1 MKKFTM
7 FLASV
12 ATALFGFT
20 TTASAQYET
29 EQQIPWVDHAS
40 TLDEALKAP
49 NGIYLCYMQTVNGN
63 TTYSF
68 VTAGGWFGTQ
78 AVTTNRGMTLRLTQS
93 GNQYRFRTT
102 MYNPN
107 TDRTENYLGCDD
119 NKSDNINA
127 YMDNSDN
134 RYSRWT
140 LSANDNVK
148 WFDIINTR
156 EEYMP
161 RPPFTHDV
169 DYYLQ
174 LNQNN
179 SLYVSE
185 SRPSNDGKWLL
196 IDRNEFKEVITRVT
210 GQTNIEV
217 SGLFNNTRFIRYMD
231 GEYSWTWYDIS
242 NNQQVKNEDEL
253 TKSGPNGLGIS
264 SLGAYRGMAP
274 NVEYAGGNGD
284 GYAES
289 YGSFSAGEMRDPVI
303 MRQQYTGLKEG
314 TYIVTAQAF
323 VSNDA
328 DVTAAA
334 NSAEAGAYLFAS
346 GSTGEQDGALI
357 QLLNEDEQNDF
368 TTKFYNAQKTYLGND
383 AYFRGN
389 VAAGEFLAT
398 NNSTISREDAMY
410 NPDMRNHIITIAVRV
425 NEGGRLAIGVAKTG
439 GAGRAYFDNIRV
451 WYTGNNEFGIDA
463 YSTNST
469 TISANNLYGIDNLQ
483 YGYPRVFNL
492 SRDFGITEENAATY
506 EPKWE
511 ALVSPVNLT
520 CTQVWNTFGAGTQ
533 LSELVGLAED
543 GHEMR
548 FKTVDLSKADATA
561 IYAGKC
567 YVIKVPKV
575 PQIARFV
582 GSDPTVAVEGK
593 DKHEFSIFSTEP
605 FIQGDITYYGPVY
618 QFNGVTRTSTLEDLI
633 TVNNA
638 GTYENGTVTKIYHSP
653 DGSGDVK
660 FTGYFYKPTSVSNA
674 YVVSRGNMYFL
685 GNQSW
690 KSLTGTMWTL
700 EELNPENNNKLTFD
714 FGDGETTGIED
725 LSSVTDDA
733 SEKADGVFN
742 LNGQKVADGTST
754 EGLAKGIYV
763 VGGKKIV
770 VR

>member
-1 MKKFTM
+1 
-7 FLASV
+7 
-12 ATALFGFT
+12 
-20 TTASAQYET
+20 
-29 EQQIPWVDHAS
+29 
-40 TLDEALKAP
+40 
-49 NGIYLCYMQTVNGN
+49 
-63 TTYSF
+63 
-68 VTAGGWFGTQ
+68 
-78 AVTTNRGMTLRLTQS
+78 
-93 GNQYRFRTT
+93 
-102 MYNPN
+102 
-107 TDRTENYLGCDD
+107 
-119 NKSDNINA
+119 
-127 YMDNSDN
+127 
-134 RYSRWT
+134 
-140 LSANDNVK
+140 
-148 WFDIINTR
+148 
-156 EEYMP
+156 
-161 RPPFTHDV
+161 
-169 DYYLQ
+169 
-174 LNQNN
+174 
-179 SLYVSE
+179 
-185 SRPSNDGKWLL
+185 
-196 IDRNEFKEVITRVT
+196 
-210 GQTNIEV
+210 
-217 SGLFNNTRFIRYMD
+217 
-231 GEYSWTWYDIS
+231 
-242 NNQQVKNEDEL
+242 
-253 TKSGPNGLGIS
+253 
-264 SLGAYRGMAP
+264 MAP

-284 GYAES
+284 AYAEN

-368 TTKFYNAQKTYLGND
+368 TTNFYNAQKTYLGND
-383 AYFRGN
+383 AYFRDN

-398 NNSTISREDAMY
+398 NNRTISRENAMY

-439 GAGRAYFDNIRV
+439 EAGRAYFDNIRV
-451 WYTGNNEFGIDA
+451 WYTGNNEFGLDA

-469 TISANNLYGIDNLQ
+469 AISPDNLYGIDNLQ

-492 SRDFGITEENAATY
+492 SRDFGITKDNAATY

-520 CTQVWNTFGAGTQ
+520 CTQVWNTFGEGTR

-548 FKTVDLSKADATA
+548 FKTVDLSRADATA

-567 YVIKVPKV
+567 YVIKVPEV
-575 PQIARFV
+575 PQIERFT
-582 GSDPTVAVEGK
+582 GSDPTQAVEGV
-593 DKHEFSIFSTEP
+593 DKHEFSIFSTDP
-605 FIQGDITYYGPVY
+605 FIQRDITYYGPVY

-633 TVNNA
+633 NANDA

-660 FTGYFYKPTSVSNA
+660 FTGYFYKPASVSNA

-690 KSLTGTMWTL
+690 KNLTGTMWTL
-700 EELNPENNNKLTFD
+700 EELNQENNNKLTFD

>member
-12 ATALFGFT
+12 VTALFGFA

-29 EQQIPWVDHAS
+29 EQQIPWVNHAS

-68 VTAGGWFGTQ
+68 VTAGGRFGTQ

-102 MYNPN
+102 IYNPN

-119 NKSDNINA
+119 SKSYNINA

-134 RYSRWT
+134 QYSRWT
-140 LSANDNVK
+140 LSQNGDGFN
-148 WFDIINTR
+148 IINIR
-156 EEYMP
+156 EGLIFD
-161 RPPFTHDV
+161 RN
-169 DYYLQ
+169 YYLQ

-185 SRPSNDGKWLL
+185 SLPSNNGKWLL
-196 IDRNEFKEVITRVT
+196 IDRNEFREVITGVT

-231 GEYSWTWYDIS
+231 GAYSWTWYDIS
-242 NNQQVKNEDEL
+242 NNQQEKREDEL

-274 NVEYAGGNGD
+274 NVEYTGGNGD

-289 YGSFSAGEMRDPVI
+289 YGSFSAGEMHDPVI

-328 DVTAAA
+328 DVTPAA

-368 TTKFYNAQKTYLGND
+368 TTNFYNAQKTYLGND
-383 AYFRGN
+383 TYFRGN

-398 NNSTISREDAMY
+398 NNGTISREDAMY

-425 NEGGRLAIGVAKTG
+425 DEGGRLAIGVAKTEN
-439 GAGRAYFDNIRV
+439 AGRAYFDNIRV
-451 WYTGNNEFGIDA
+451 WYTGNNEFGLDA

-469 TISANNLYGIDNLQ
+469 TISADNLYGIDNLQ

-492 SRDFGITEENAATY
+492 SRDFGITKENAATY

-520 CTQVWNTFGAGTQ
+520 CTQVWNTFGEDTR

-548 FKTVDLSKADATA
+548 FKTVDLSRADATA

-582 GSDPTVAVEGK
+582 GSDPSKAKEGE

-633 TVNNA
+633 IVNGA

-690 KSLTGTMWTL
+690 NSLTGTMWTL

>member
-12 ATALFGFT
+12 ATALCGFA

-29 EQQIPWVDHAS
+29 EQQIPWVNHAS
-40 TLDEALKAP
+40 TLDEALEAP
-49 NGIYLCYMQTVNGN
+49 NGIYLCYMQTVNDN

-68 VTAGGWFGTQ
+68 VTAGGRFGTQ

-140 LSANDNVK
+140 LSKNGDGFN
-148 WFDIINTR
+148 IINIR
-156 EEYMP
+156 EGFVFD
-161 RPPFTHDV
+161 RN
-169 DYYLQ
+169 YYLQ

-196 IDRNEFKEVITRVT
+196 IDRDEFKEVITRVT

-231 GEYSWTWYDIS
+231 GAYSWTWYDIN
-242 NNQQVKNEDEL
+242 NNQQVKYEDKL

-289 YGSFSAGEMRDPVI
+289 YGSFSAGEMHDPVI

-368 TTKFYNAQKTYLGND
+368 TTHFYNAQKTYLGND
-383 AYFRGN
+383 EYFRGN

-398 NNSTISREDAMY
+398 NNRTISREDAMY

-425 NEGGRLAIGVAKTG
+425 DEGGRLAIGVAKTEN
-439 GAGRAYFDNIRV
+439 AGRAYFDNIRV
-451 WYTGNNEFGIDA
+451 WYTGNNEFGLDA

-469 TISANNLYGIDNLQ
+469 TISADNLYGIDNLQ

-520 CTQVWNTFGAGTQ
+520 CTQVWNTFGEGTR

-548 FKTVDLSKADATA
+548 FKTVDLSRADATA

-582 GSDPTVAVEGK
+582 GSDPTEAKEGE
-593 DKHEFSIFSTEP
+593 DKHEFSIFSTDP

-633 TVNNA
+633 TTNGA

-660 FTGYFYKPTSVSNA
+660 FTGYFYKPASVSNA

>member
-12 ATALFGFT
+12 ATALCGFA

-29 EQQIPWVDHAS
+29 EQQIPWVNHAS

-68 VTAGGWFGTQ
+68 VTAGGRFGTQ

-134 RYSRWT
+134 QYSRWT
-140 LSANDNVK
+140 LSQNGDGFN
-148 WFDIINTR
+148 IINIR
-156 EEYMP
+156 EGIFLD
-161 RPPFTHDV
+161 RS
-169 DYYLQ
+169 YYLQ

-185 SRPSNDGKWLL
+185 SRPSNNGKWLL
-196 IDRNEFKEVITRVT
+196 IDRDEFKEVITRVT

-274 NVEYAGGNGD
+274 NVEYAGENGD

-289 YGSFSAGEMRDPVI
+289 YGSFSAGEMRAPVI

-328 DVTAAA
+328 DVTPAA

-368 TTKFYNAQKTYLGND
+368 TTKFYDAQKTYLGND

-425 NEGGRLAIGVAKTG
+425 DEGGRLAIGVAKTEN
-439 GAGRAYFDNIRV
+439 AGRAYFDNIRV
-451 WYTGNNEFGIDA
+451 WYTGNNEFGLDA

-469 TISANNLYGIDNLQ
+469 TISADNLYGIDNLQ

-520 CTQVWNTFGAGTQ
+520 CTQVWNTFGKDTR

-582 GSDPTVAVEGK
+582 GSNPTEAKEGE

-633 TVNNA
+633 TTNDA

-660 FTGYFYKPTSVSNA
+660 FTGYFYKPASVSNA

>member
-12 ATALFGFT
+12 ATALFGFA

-29 EQQIPWVDHAS
+29 EQQIPWVNHAS
-40 TLDEALKAP
+40 TLDEALEAP

-68 VTAGGWFGTQ
+68 VTAGGRFGTQ

-93 GNQYRFRTT
+93 DNQYRFRTT

-107 TDRTENYLGCDD
+107 TDRTKNYLGCDD

-140 LSANDNVK
+140 LSQNGDGFN
-148 WFDIINTR
+148 IINIR
-156 EEYMP
+156 EGIFLN
-161 RPPFTHDV
+161 RS
-169 DYYLQ
+169 YYLQ

-231 GEYSWTWYDIS
+231 EAYSWTWYDIS

-289 YGSFSAGEMRDPVI
+289 YGSFSAGEMRDPII

-398 NNSTISREDAMY
+398 NNGTISREDAMY

-425 NEGGRLAIGVAKTG
+425 DEGGRLAISVAKTEN
-439 GAGRAYFDNIRV
+439 AGRAYFDNIRV
-451 WYTGNNEFGIDA
+451 WYTGNNEFGLDA

-469 TISANNLYGIDNLQ
+469 TISPDNLYGIDNLQ

-582 GSDPTVAVEGK
+582 GSDPTEAKEGE

-633 TVNNA
+633 TANGA

-660 FTGYFYKPTSVSNA
+660 FTGYFYKPASVSNA

-700 EELNPENNNKLTFD
+700 EEVNPENNNKLTFD

>member
-12 ATALFGFT
+12 VTALFGFA

-29 EQQIPWVDHAS
+29 EQQIPWVNHAS

-63 TTYSF
+63 TTCSF
-68 VTAGGWFGTQ
+68 VTAGGRFGTQ

-93 GNQYRFRTT
+93 DNQYRFRTT

-107 TDRTENYLGCDD
+107 TDRIENYLGCDD

-140 LSANDNVK
+140 LSQNGDGFN
-148 WFDIINTR
+148 IINIR
-156 EEYMP
+156 EGIVFN
-161 RPPFTHDV
+161 RN
-169 DYYLQ
+169 YYLQ

-185 SRPSNDGKWLL
+185 SRPSNNGKWLL
-196 IDRNEFKEVITRVT
+196 IDRDEFKEVITGVT

-231 GEYSWTWYDIS
+231 EAYSWTWYDIS
-242 NNQQVKNEDEL
+242 NNQQEKDEDEL

-274 NVEYAGGNGD
+274 NVEYAGVNGD

-368 TTKFYNAQKTYLGND
+368 TTNFYNAQKTYLGND

-425 NEGGRLAIGVAKTG
+425 DEGGRLAIGVAKTEN
-439 GAGRAYFDNIRV
+439 AGRAYFDNIRV
-451 WYTGNNEFGIDA
+451 WYTGNNEFGLDA

-469 TISANNLYGIDNLQ
+469 TISADNLYGIDNLQ

-492 SRDFGITEENAATY
+492 SRDFGITEENADTY

-520 CTQVWNTFGAGTQ
+520 CTQVWNTFGKGTR

-582 GSDPTVAVEGK
+582 GSDPTEAKEGE

-633 TVNNA
+633 TANGA
-638 GTYENGTVTKIYHSP
+638 GTYENGTVTKIYQSP

-660 FTGYFYKPTSVSNA
+660 FTGYFYKPASVSNA

-685 GNQSW
+685 GNESW

-700 EELNPENNNKLTFD
+700 EEVNPENNNKLTFD

>member
-68 VTAGGWFGTQ
+68 VTAGGRFGTQ

-93 GNQYRFRTT
+93 GDQYRFRTT
-102 MYNPN
+102 IYNPN

-119 NKSDNINA
+119 SKSYNINA

-134 RYSRWT
+134 QYSRWT
-140 LSANDNVK
+140 LSQNGDGFN
-148 WFDIINTR
+148 IINIR
-156 EEYMP
+156 ERLILDRY
-161 RPPFTHDV
+161 
-169 DYYLQ
+169 YYLQ

-185 SRPSNDGKWLL
+185 SRPSNNGKWLL
-196 IDRNEFKEVITRVT
+196 IDRNEFREVITGVT

-231 GEYSWTWYDIS
+231 GAYSWTWYDRN
-242 NNQQVKNEDEL
+242 NNQQEKYEDEL

-284 GYAES
+284 GYAEN
-289 YGSFSAGEMRDPVI
+289 YGSFSAGEMNAPVI

-368 TTKFYNAQKTYLGND
+368 TTNFYNAQKKYLGND

-398 NNSTISREDAMY
+398 NNGTISREEAMY

-425 NEGGRLAIGVAKTG
+425 NKGGRLAIGVAKTEN
-439 GAGRAYFDNIRV
+439 AGRAYFDNIRV

-469 TISANNLYGIDNLQ
+469 AISADNLYGIDYLQ

-492 SRDFGITEENAATY
+492 SRDFGITKENAATY

-520 CTQVWNTFGAGTQ
+520 CTQVWNTFGEGTR

-548 FKTVDLSKADATA
+548 FKTVDLSRADATA

-582 GSDPTVAVEGK
+582 GSDPTEAKEGE

-633 TVNNA
+633 TENDA
-638 GTYENGTVTKIYHSP
+638 GTYENGTVTKTYHSP

-660 FTGYFYKPTSVSNA
+660 FTGYFYKPASVSNA

-690 KSLTGTMWTL
+690 ESLTGTMWTL

-725 LSSVTDDA
+725 LSSVTDDT

-763 VGGKKIV
+763 IGGKKIV

>member
-29 EQQIPWVDHAS
+29 EQQIPWVNHAS
-40 TLDEALKAP
+40 TLNEALKAP

-68 VTAGGWFGTQ
+68 VTAGGRFGTQ

-102 MYNPN
+102 IYNPN

-119 NKSDNINA
+119 SKSYNINA

-134 RYSRWT
+134 QYSRWT
-140 LSANDNVK
+140 LSDNGNGK

-156 EEYMP
+156 EEFTLY
-161 RPPFTHDV
+161 PPFTHDV

-174 LNQNN
+174 LNQNS
-179 SLYVSE
+179 SLYVSDD
-185 SRPSNDGKWLL
+185 RPSNNGKWLL
-196 IDRNEFKEVITRVT
+196 IDRNEFREVITGVT

-231 GEYSWTWYDIS
+231 GAYSWTWYDRN
-242 NNQQVKNEDEL
+242 NNQQEKYEDEL

-274 NVEYAGGNGD
+274 NVEYAGENGD

-368 TTKFYNAQKTYLGND
+368 TTNFYNAQKFYLGND

-398 NNSTISREDAMY
+398 NNGTISHEDAMY

-439 GAGRAYFDNIRV
+439 EAGRAYFDNIRV

-469 TISANNLYGIDNLQ
+469 AISPDNLYGIDNLQ

-520 CTQVWNTFGAGTQ
+520 CTQVWNTFGKGTR

-548 FKTVDLSKADATA
+548 FKTVDLSRADATA

-567 YVIKVPKV
+567 YVIKVPEV
-575 PQIARFV
+575 PQIERFV
-582 GSDPTVAVEGK
+582 GSDPTQAVEGE

-633 TVNNA
+633 TANNA

-660 FTGYFYKPTSVSNA
+660 FTGYFYKPALVSNA

-763 VGGKKIV
+763 IGGKKIV

>member
-12 ATALFGFT
+12 ATALFGFA

-29 EQQIPWVDHAS
+29 EQQIPWVNHAS

-68 VTAGGWFGTQ
+68 VTAGGRFGTQ

-134 RYSRWT
+134 QYSRWT
-140 LSANDNVK
+140 LSQNGDGFN
-148 WFDIINTR
+148 IINIR
-156 EEYMP
+156 EGFVFD
-161 RPPFTHDV
+161 RN
-169 DYYLQ
+169 YYLQ

-185 SRPSNDGKWLL
+185 SRPSNNGKWLL
-196 IDRNEFKEVITRVT
+196 IDRDEFKEVITRVT

-231 GEYSWTWYDIS
+231 GAYSWTWYDIS
-242 NNQQVKNEDEL
+242 DNQQERYEDEL

-303 MRQQYTGLKEG
+303 MRQHYTGLKEG

-368 TTKFYNAQKTYLGND
+368 TKKFYNAQKTYLGND
-383 AYFRGN
+383 EYFRGN

-398 NNSTISREDAMY
+398 NNGTISREDAMY

-425 NEGGRLAIGVAKTG
+425 DEGGRLAIGVAKTEN
-439 GAGRAYFDNIRV
+439 AGRAYFDNIRV
-451 WYTGNNEFGIDA
+451 WYTGNNEFGLDA

-469 TISANNLYGIDNLQ
+469 TISPDNLYGIDNLQ
-483 YGYPRVFNL
+483 YG
-492 SRDFGITEENAATY
+492 
-506 EPKWE
+506 
-511 ALVSPVNLT
+511 
-520 CTQVWNTFGAGTQ
+520 
-533 LSELVGLAED
+533 
-543 GHEMR
+543 
-548 FKTVDLSKADATA
+548 
-561 IYAGKC
+561 
-567 YVIKVPKV
+567 
-575 PQIARFV
+575 
-582 GSDPTVAVEGK
+582 
-593 DKHEFSIFSTEP
+593 
-605 FIQGDITYYGPVY
+605 
-618 QFNGVTRTSTLEDLI
+618 
-633 TVNNA
+633 
-638 GTYENGTVTKIYHSP
+638 
-653 DGSGDVK
+653 
-660 FTGYFYKPTSVSNA
+660 
-674 YVVSRGNMYFL
+674 
-685 GNQSW
+685 
-690 KSLTGTMWTL
+690 
-700 EELNPENNNKLTFD
+700 
-714 FGDGETTGIED
+714 
-725 LSSVTDDA
+725 
-733 SEKADGVFN
+733 
-742 LNGQKVADGTST
+742 
-754 EGLAKGIYV
+754 
-763 VGGKKIV
+763 
-770 VR
+770 

>member
-29 EQQIPWVDHAS
+29 EQQIPWVNHAS

-68 VTAGGWFGTQ
+68 VTAGGRFGTQ

-93 GNQYRFRTT
+93 GEQYRFRTT

-119 NKSDNINA
+119 SKSYNINA

-134 RYSRWT
+134 QYSRWT
-140 LSANDNVK
+140 LSDNGNGK

-156 EEYMP
+156 EEFTLY
-161 RPPFTHDV
+161 PPFTHDV

-179 SLYVSE
+179 SLYVSDD
-185 SRPSNDGKWLL
+185 RPSNNGKWLL
-196 IDRNEFKEVITRVT
+196 IDRNEFREVITGVT

-231 GEYSWTWYDIS
+231 GAYSWTWYDRN
-242 NNQQVKNEDEL
+242 NNQQEKYEDEL

-289 YGSFSAGEMRDPVI
+289 YGSFSAGEMNAPVI

-357 QLLNEDEQNDF
+357 QLLNEGEQNSF
-368 TTKFYNAQKTYLGND
+368 TTNFYNAQKTYLGND

-398 NNSTISREDAMY
+398 NNGTISREDAMY

-425 NEGGRLAIGVAKTG
+425 NEGGRLAIGVAKTEN
-439 GAGRAYFDNIRV
+439 AGRAYFDNIRV

-469 TISANNLYGIDNLQ
+469 AISADNLYGIDNLQ

-492 SRDFGITEENAATY
+492 SRDFGITKDNAATY

-520 CTQVWNTFGAGTQ
+520 CTQVWNTFGEGTQ

-548 FKTVDLSKADATA
+548 FKTVDLSRADETA

-575 PQIARFV
+575 PQIERFT
-582 GSDPTVAVEGK
+582 GSDPTEAVEGE

-633 TVNNA
+633 TANDA
-638 GTYENGTVTKIYHSP
+638 GKYENGTVTKIYRSP

-700 EELNPENNNKLTFD
+700 EELNQENNNKLTFD

-763 VGGKKIV
+763 IGGKKIV

>member
-29 EQQIPWVDHAS
+29 EQQIPWVNHAS

-68 VTAGGWFGTQ
+68 VTAGGRFGTQ

-102 MYNPN
+102 IYNPN

-119 NKSDNINA
+119 SKSYNINA

-134 RYSRWT
+134 QYSRWT
-140 LSANDNVK
+140 LSQNGDGFN
-148 WFDIINTR
+148 IINIR
-156 EEYMP
+156 ERLILDRY
-161 RPPFTHDV
+161 
-169 DYYLQ
+169 YYLQ

-185 SRPSNDGKWLL
+185 SLPSNNGKWLL
-196 IDRNEFKEVITRVT
+196 IDRNEFREVITGVT

-231 GEYSWTWYDIS
+231 GAYSWTWYDIN

-274 NVEYAGGNGD
+274 NVEYDGGNGD
-284 GYAES
+284 SYAEN
-289 YGSFSAGEMRDPVI
+289 YGSFSAGEMHDPVI
-303 MRQQYTGLKEG
+303 MRQQYRGLKAG

-357 QLLNEDEQNDF
+357 QLLDEAEQNSF
-368 TTKFYNAQKTYLGND
+368 TKNFYNAQKTVLDND
-383 AYFRGN
+383 MYFRGN

-398 NNSTISREDAMY
+398 NNGSISREEAMY

-425 NEGGRLAIGVAKTG
+425 DEGGRLAIGVAKTG
-439 GAGRAYFDNIRV
+439 EAGRAYFDNIRV
-451 WYTGNNEFGIDA
+451 WYTGNNEFGLDA

-469 TISANNLYGIDNLQ
+469 TISADNLYGIDNLQ

-520 CTQVWNTFGAGTQ
+520 CTQVWNTFGKGTQ

-548 FKTVDLSKADATA
+548 FKTVDLSRADETA

-567 YVIKVPKV
+567 YVIKVPEV
-575 PQIARFV
+575 PQIERFV
-582 GSDPTVAVEGK
+582 GSDPTQAVEGE
-593 DKHEFSIFSTEP
+593 DKHEFSIFSTDP

-633 TVNNA
+633 NANDA

-660 FTGYFYKPTSVSNA
+660 FTGYFYKPASVSNA

-700 EELNPENNNKLTFD
+700 EEQNPENNNKLTFD

>member
-12 ATALFGFT
+12 ATALFGFA

-29 EQQIPWVDHAS
+29 EQQIPWVNHAS
-40 TLDEALKAP
+40 TLDEALEAP

-68 VTAGGWFGTQ
+68 VTAGGRFGTQ
-78 AVTTNRGMTLRLTQS
+78 AVTTNRDMTLRLTQS

-134 RYSRWT
+134 QYSRWT
-140 LSANDNVK
+140 LSQNGDGFN
-148 WFDIINTR
+148 IINIR
-156 EEYMP
+156 EGFVFD
-161 RPPFTHDV
+161 RN
-169 DYYLQ
+169 YYLQ

-185 SRPSNDGKWLL
+185 SRPSNNGKWLL

-231 GEYSWTWYDIS
+231 GAYSWTWYDIG

-274 NVEYAGGNGD
+274 NVEYAGENGD

-303 MRQQYTGLKEG
+303 MRQHYTGLKEG

-368 TTKFYNAQKTYLGND
+368 TTKFYDAQKTYLGND

-398 NNSTISREDAMY
+398 NNGTISREDAMY

-425 NEGGRLAIGVAKTG
+425 DEGGRLAIGVAKTEN
-439 GAGRAYFDNIRV
+439 AGRAYFDNIRV
-451 WYTGNNEFGIDA
+451 WYTGNNEFGLDA

-469 TISANNLYGIDNLQ
+469 TISADNLYGIDNLQ

-567 YVIKVPKV
+567 YVIKVPEV

-582 GSDPTVAVEGK
+582 GSDPTEAKEGE
-593 DKHEFSIFSTEP
+593 DKHEFSIFSTDP

-633 TVNNA
+633 TANDA
-638 GTYENGTVTKIYHSP
+638 GTYENGTVTKIYPSP

-660 FTGYFYKPTSVSNA
+660 FTGYFYKPASVSNA

-714 FGDGETTGIED
+714 FGDGELTGISD
-725 LSSVTDDA
+725 ITTDGA
-733 SEKADGVFN
+733 EGTRMEGVYN
-742 LNGQKVADGTST
+742 LNGQKVSDGDST
-754 EGLAKGIYV
+754 DNLPKGIYV
-763 VGGKKIV
+763 VDGRKVV

>member
-12 ATALFGFT
+12 ATALFGFA

-29 EQQIPWVDHAS
+29 EQQIPWVNHAS
-40 TLDEALKAP
+40 TLDEALEAP

-68 VTAGGWFGTQ
+68 VTAGGRFGTQ

-134 RYSRWT
+134 QYSRWT
-140 LSANDNVK
+140 LSQNGDGFN
-148 WFDIINTR
+148 IINIR
-156 EEYMP
+156 EGFVFD
-161 RPPFTHDV
+161 RN
-169 DYYLQ
+169 YYLQ

-196 IDRNEFKEVITRVT
+196 IDRDEFKEVITRVT

-242 NNQQVKNEDEL
+242 NNQQEKYEDEL

-274 NVEYAGGNGD
+274 NVEYAGENGD
-284 GYAES
+284 SYAES
-289 YGSFSAGEMRDPVI
+289 YGSFSAGEMRAPII

-357 QLLNEDEQNDF
+357 QLLNEDEQKDF
-368 TTKFYNAQKTYLGND
+368 TTNFYNAQKTYLGND

-398 NNSTISREDAMY
+398 NNRTISREDAMY

-425 NEGGRLAIGVAKTG
+425 DEGGRLAIGVAKTEN
-439 GAGRAYFDNIRV
+439 AGRAYFDNIRV
-451 WYTGNNEFGIDA
+451 WYTGNNEFGLDA

-469 TISANNLYGIDNLQ
+469 TISADNLYGIDNLQ

-492 SRDFGITEENAATY
+492 SRDFGITEENADTY

-520 CTQVWNTFGAGTQ
+520 CTQVWNTFGKDTR
-533 LSELVGLAED
+533 LSELVGLAEY

-582 GSDPTVAVEGK
+582 GSDPTEAKEGE

-633 TVNNA
+633 TENNA

-660 FTGYFYKPTSVSNA
+660 FTGYFYKPASVSNA

-733 SEKADGVFN
+733 SKKADGVFN

>member
-12 ATALFGFT
+12 ATALFGFA

-29 EQQIPWVDHAS
+29 EQQIPWVNHAS
-40 TLDEALKAP
+40 TLDEALEAP

-68 VTAGGWFGTQ
+68 VTAGGRFGTQ

-140 LSANDNVK
+140 LSQNGDGFN
-148 WFDIINTR
+148 IINIR
-156 EEYMP
+156 EGFVFD
-161 RPPFTHDV
+161 RN
-169 DYYLQ
+169 YYLQ

-185 SRPSNDGKWLL
+185 SRPSNNGKWLL
-196 IDRNEFKEVITRVT
+196 IDRDEFKEVITRVT

-231 GEYSWTWYDIS
+231 GAYSWTWYDIS
-242 NNQQVKNEDEL
+242 NNQQVKYEDEL

-289 YGSFSAGEMRDPVI
+289 YGSFSAGEMRDPII

-328 DVTAAA
+328 DVKAAT

-368 TTKFYNAQKTYLGND
+368 TTKFYNAQKTYLGNN

-398 NNSTISREDAMY
+398 NNGTISREDAMY

-425 NEGGRLAIGVAKTG
+425 DEGGRLAIGVAKTEN
-439 GAGRAYFDNIRV
+439 AGRAYFDNIRV
-451 WYTGNNEFGIDA
+451 WYTGNNEFGLDA

-469 TISANNLYGIDNLQ
+469 TISADNLYGIDNLQ

-520 CTQVWNTFGAGTQ
+520 CTQVWNTFGEDTQ

-548 FKTVDLSKADATA
+548 FKTVDLSRADATA

-582 GSDPTVAVEGK
+582 GSDQTEAREGE

-633 TVNNA
+633 TENDA
-638 GTYENGTVTKIYHSP
+638 GTYENGTVTKTYHSP

-660 FTGYFYKPTSVSNA
+660 FTGYFYKPASVSNA

>member
-29 EQQIPWVDHAS
+29 EQQIPWVNHAS
-40 TLDEALKAP
+40 TLDDALNAP

-68 VTAGGWFGTQ
+68 VTAGGRFGTQ

-102 MYNPN
+102 IYNPN

-119 NKSDNINA
+119 SKSYNINA

-134 RYSRWT
+134 QYSRWT
-140 LSANDNVK
+140 LSQNGDGFN
-148 WFDIINTR
+148 IINIR
-156 EEYMP
+156 EGIIFD
-161 RPPFTHDV
+161 RN
-169 DYYLQ
+169 YYLQ

-185 SRPSNDGKWLL
+185 SRPSNNGKWLL
-196 IDRNEFKEVITRVT
+196 IDRNEFREVITGVT

-231 GEYSWTWYDIS
+231 GAYSWTWYDIIK
-242 NNQQVKNEDEL
+242 NQQEKYEDEL

-284 GYAES
+284 SYAES

-303 MRQQYTGLKEG
+303 MRQQYTELKEG

-357 QLLNEDEQNDF
+357 QLLNEGEQNDF
-368 TTKFYNAQKTYLGND
+368 TTNFYNAQKTYLGND

-398 NNSTISREDAMY
+398 NNRTISREDAMY

-439 GAGRAYFDNIRV
+439 EAGRAYFDNIRV
-451 WYTGNNEFGIDA
+451 WYTGNNEFGLDA
-463 YSTNST
+463 YSTKST
-469 TISANNLYGIDNLQ
+469 AISPDNFYGIDYLQ

-492 SRDFGITEENAATY
+492 SRDFGITKDNTETY

-520 CTQVWNTFGAGTQ
+520 CTQVWNTFGKGTR

-548 FKTVDLSKADATA
+548 FKTVDLSRADETA

-567 YVIKVPKV
+567 YVIKVPEA
-575 PQIARFV
+575 PQIARFT
-582 GSDPTVAVEGK
+582 GSDPTQAVEGV
-593 DKHEFSIFSTEP
+593 DKHEFSIFSTDP

-633 TVNNA
+633 NANNA
-638 GTYENGTVTKIYHSP
+638 GTYENGRVTKIYHSP

-660 FTGYFYKPTSVSNA
+660 FTGYFYKPASVSNA

-690 KSLTGTMWTL
+690 KNLTGTMWTL

-733 SEKADGVFN
+733 SEKADAVFN

>member
-29 EQQIPWVDHAS
+29 EQQIPWVNHAS

-68 VTAGGWFGTQ
+68 VTAGGRFGTQ

-102 MYNPN
+102 IYNPN

-119 NKSDNINA
+119 SKSYNINA

-134 RYSRWT
+134 QYSRWT
-140 LSANDNVK
+140 LSQNGDGFN
-148 WFDIINTR
+148 IINIR
-156 EEYMP
+156 EGIIFD
-161 RPPFTHDV
+161 RN
-169 DYYLQ
+169 YYLQ

-185 SRPSNDGKWLL
+185 SRPSNNGKWLL
-196 IDRNEFKEVITRVT
+196 IDRNEFREVITGVT

-231 GEYSWTWYDIS
+231 GAYSWTWYDIS
-242 NNQQVKNEDEL
+242 NNQQEKYEDEL

-274 NVEYAGGNGD
+274 NVEYAGENGD

-303 MRQQYTGLKEG
+303 MRQQYKGLKEG

-357 QLLNEDEQNDF
+357 QLLDEAEQNSF
-368 TTKFYNAQKTYLGND
+368 TKNFYNAQKTVLDND
-383 AYFRGN
+383 MYFRGN

-398 NNSTISREDAMY
+398 NNGSISREEAMY

-425 NEGGRLAIGVAKTG
+425 DEGGRLAIGVAKTG
-439 GAGRAYFDNIRV
+439 EAGRAYFDNIRV
-451 WYTGNNEFGIDA
+451 WYTGNNEFGLDA

-469 TISANNLYGIDNLQ
+469 TISADNLYGIDNLQ

-492 SRDFGITEENAATY
+492 SRDFGITKDNAETY

-520 CTQVWNTFGAGTQ
+520 CTQVWNTFGEGTR

-548 FKTVDLSKADATA
+548 FKTVDLSRADATA

-567 YVIKVPKV
+567 YVIKVPEV

-582 GSDPTVAVEGK
+582 GSDPTEAVEGE
-593 DKHEFSIFSTEP
+593 DKHEFSIFSTDP

-633 TVNNA
+633 TANDA
-638 GTYENGTVTKIYHSP
+638 GTYENGKVTKIYHSP

-660 FTGYFYKPTSVSNA
+660 FTGYFYKPASVSNA

-700 EELNPENNNKLTFD
+700 EELNQENNNKLTFD

-763 VGGKKIV
+763 IGGKKIV

>member
-12 ATALFGFT
+12 ATALFGFA

-29 EQQIPWVDHAS
+29 EQQIPWVSHAS
-40 TLDEALKAP
+40 TLEEALKAP

-68 VTAGGWFGTQ
+68 VTAGGRFGTQ

-140 LSANDNVK
+140 LSQNGDGFN
-148 WFDIINTR
+148 IINIR
-156 EEYMP
+156 EGFVFD
-161 RPPFTHDV
+161 RN
-169 DYYLQ
+169 YYLQ

-185 SRPSNDGKWLL
+185 SRPSNNGKWLL
-196 IDRNEFKEVITRVT
+196 IDRDEFKEVITRVT
-210 GQTNIEV
+210 EQTNIEV

-231 GEYSWTWYDIS
+231 GEYSWTWYDIN
-242 NNQQVKNEDEL
+242 NNQQEKDEDEL

-284 GYAES
+284 SYAES
-289 YGSFSAGEMRDPVI
+289 YGSFSAGEMRGPVI

-323 VSNDA
+323 VSNDD

-398 NNSTISREDAMY
+398 NNGTISREDAMY

-425 NEGGRLAIGVAKTG
+425 DEGGRLAIGVAKTEN
-439 GAGRAYFDNIRV
+439 AGRAYFDNIRV
-451 WYTGNNEFGIDA
+451 WYTGNNEFGLDA

-469 TISANNLYGIDNLQ
+469 TISADNLYGIDNLQ

-520 CTQVWNTFGAGTQ
+520 CTQVWNTFGKDTR

-567 YVIKVPKV
+567 YVIKVPEV

-582 GSDPTVAVEGK
+582 GSDPTEAKEGE

-618 QFNGVTRTSTLEDLI
+618 QFNGVTRTSTLENLI
-633 TVNNA
+633 TANGA
-638 GTYENGTVTKIYHSP
+638 GAYENGTVTKIYQSP

-660 FTGYFYKPTSVSNA
+660 FTGYFYKPASVSNA

-733 SEKADGVFN
+733 SEKANGVFN

>member
-12 ATALFGFT
+12 ATALFGFA

-29 EQQIPWVDHAS
+29 EQQIPWVNHAS

-68 VTAGGWFGTQ
+68 VTAGGRFGTQ

-134 RYSRWT
+134 QYSRWT
-140 LSANDNVK
+140 LSQNGDGFN
-148 WFDIINTR
+148 IINIR
-156 EEYMP
+156 EGFVFD
-161 RPPFTHDV
+161 RN
-169 DYYLQ
+169 YYLQ

-185 SRPSNDGKWLL
+185 SRPSNNGKWLL
-196 IDRNEFKEVITRVT
+196 IDRDEFKEVITRVT

-231 GEYSWTWYDIS
+231 EAYSWTWYDIN
-242 NNQQVKNEDEL
+242 NNQQEKDEDEL

-328 DVTAAA
+328 DVTPAA

-368 TTKFYNAQKTYLGND
+368 TTNFYNAQKTYLGND
-383 AYFRGN
+383 TYFRGN

-398 NNSTISREDAMY
+398 NNGTISPEDAMY

-425 NEGGRLAIGVAKTG
+425 DEGGRLAIGVAKTEN
-439 GAGRAYFDNIRV
+439 AGRAYFDNIRV
-451 WYTGNNEFGIDA
+451 WYTGNNEFGLDA

-469 TISANNLYGIDNLQ
+469 TISRDNLYGIDNLQ

-520 CTQVWNTFGAGTQ
+520 CTQVWNTFGKDTQ

-548 FKTVDLSKADATA
+548 FKTVDLSRADATA

-582 GSDPTVAVEGK
+582 GSDPTEAREGE

-633 TVNNA
+633 TANDA

-660 FTGYFYKPTSVSNA
+660 FTGYFYKPASVSNA

>member
-12 ATALFGFT
+12 ATALFGFA

-29 EQQIPWVDHAS
+29 EQQIPWVNHAS
-40 TLDEALKAP
+40 TLDEALEAP

-68 VTAGGWFGTQ
+68 VTAGGRFGTQ

-102 MYNPN
+102 IYNPN

-119 NKSDNINA
+119 SKSYNINA

-134 RYSRWT
+134 QYSRWT
-140 LSANDNVK
+140 LSQNGDGFN
-148 WFDIINTR
+148 IINIR
-156 EEYMP
+156 EGLIFD
-161 RPPFTHDV
+161 RN
-169 DYYLQ
+169 YYLQ

-185 SRPSNDGKWLL
+185 SLPSNNGKWLL
-196 IDRNEFKEVITRVT
+196 IDRNEFREVITGVT

-231 GEYSWTWYDIS
+231 GAYSWTWYDIS
-242 NNQQVKNEDEL
+242 NNQQEKREDEL

-334 NSAEAGAYLFAS
+334 NSAEAGAYIFAS

-368 TTKFYNAQKTYLGND
+368 TKNFYNAQKTYLGNN

-398 NNSTISREDAMY
+398 NNGTISREDAMY

-425 NEGGRLAIGVAKTG
+425 DEGGRLAIGVAKTEN
-439 GAGRAYFDNIRV
+439 AGRAYFDNIRV
-451 WYTGNNEFGIDA
+451 WYTGNNEFGLDA

-469 TISANNLYGIDNLQ
+469 TISADNLYGIDNLQ

-520 CTQVWNTFGAGTQ
+520 CTQVWNTFGEGTQ

-567 YVIKVPKV
+567 YVIKVPEV
-575 PQIARFV
+575 PQIARFE
-582 GSDPTVAVEGK
+582 GSDPTEAKEGE

-633 TVNNA
+633 IANGA
-638 GTYENGTVTKIYHSP
+638 GTYENGTVTKIYQSP

-660 FTGYFYKPTSVSNA
+660 FTGYFYKPASVSNA

-700 EELNPENNNKLTFD
+700 EEVNPENNNKLTFD

-725 LSSVTDDA
+725 LSSVIDDA

>member
-29 EQQIPWVDHAS
+29 EQQIPWVNHAS
-40 TLDEALKAP
+40 TLAEALDAP

-68 VTAGGWFGTQ
+68 VTAGGRFGTQ

-93 GNQYRFRTT
+93 GDQYRFRTT
-102 MYNPN
+102 IYNPN

-134 RYSRWT
+134 QYSRWT
-140 LSANDNVK
+140 LSQNGDGFN
-148 WFDIINTR
+148 IINIR
-156 EEYMP
+156 ERLILDRY
-161 RPPFTHDV
+161 
-169 DYYLQ
+169 YYLQ

-185 SRPSNDGKWLL
+185 SRPSNNGKWLL
-196 IDRNEFKEVITRVT
+196 IDRNEFKEVITGVT

-231 GEYSWTWYDIS
+231 GAYSWTWYDIN
-242 NNQQVKNEDEL
+242 NNQQEKYEDEL

-274 NVEYAGGNGD
+274 NVEYAGENGD
-284 GYAES
+284 AYAEN
-289 YGSFSAGEMRDPVI
+289 YGSFSAGEMNAPVI

-357 QLLNEDEQNDF
+357 QLLNEGEQNDF
-368 TTKFYNAQKTYLGND
+368 TTNFYNAQKTYLGND

-398 NNSTISREDAMY
+398 NNRTISREDAMY

-425 NEGGRLAIGVAKTG
+425 NKGGRLAIGVAKTG
-439 GAGRAYFDNIRV
+439 KAGRAYFDNIRV
-451 WYTGNNEFGIDA
+451 WYTGNNEFGLDA

-469 TISANNLYGIDNLQ
+469 TISADNLYGIDNLQ

-492 SRDFGITEENAATY
+492 SRDFGITEDNAATY

-520 CTQVWNTFGAGTQ
+520 CTQVWNTFGEGTR

-543 GHEMR
+543 RHEMR
-548 FKTVDLSKADATA
+548 FKTVDLSRADATA

-575 PQIARFV
+575 PQIERFT
-582 GSDPTVAVEGK
+582 GSDPTQAVEGV

-633 TVNNA
+633 TANDA
-638 GTYENGTVTKIYHSP
+638 GTYKNGTVTKIYRSP

-660 FTGYFYKPTSVSNA
+660 FTGYFYKPASVSNA

-690 KSLTGTMWTL
+690 KNLTGTMWTL
-700 EELNPENNNKLTFD
+700 EELNSENNNKLTFD

-725 LSSVTDDA
+725 LSSVTDDP

-763 VGGKKIV
+763 IGGKKIV

>member
-12 ATALFGFT
+12 ATALFGFA

-29 EQQIPWVDHAS
+29 EQQIPWVNHAS

-68 VTAGGWFGTQ
+68 VTAGGRFGTQ

-93 GNQYRFRTT
+93 DNQYRFRTT

-140 LSANDNVK
+140 LSQNGDGFN
-148 WFDIINTR
+148 IINIR
-156 EEYMP
+156 GGFVFD
-161 RPPFTHDV
+161 RN
-169 DYYLQ
+169 YYLQ

-185 SRPSNDGKWLL
+185 SRPSNNGKWLL
-196 IDRNEFKEVITRVT
+196 IDRDEFKEVITGVT

-231 GEYSWTWYDIS
+231 GAYSWTWYDIS
-242 NNQQVKNEDEL
+242 NNQQEKDEDEL

-289 YGSFSAGEMRDPVI
+289 YGSFSAGEMRAPII

-328 DVTAAA
+328 DVTPAA

-368 TTKFYNAQKTYLGND
+368 TTNFYNAQKTYLGND

-425 NEGGRLAIGVAKTG
+425 DEGGRLAIGVAKTEN
-439 GAGRAYFDNIRV
+439 AGRAYFDNIRV
-451 WYTGNNEFGIDA
+451 WYTGNNEFGLDA

-469 TISANNLYGIDNLQ
+469 TISADNLYGIDNLQ

-492 SRDFGITEENAATY
+492 SRDFGITEENADTY

-520 CTQVWNTFGAGTQ
+520 CTQVWNTFGKDTR

-582 GSDPTVAVEGK
+582 GSDPTEAKEGE

-633 TVNNA
+633 TENNA
-638 GTYENGTVTKIYHSP
+638 GTYENGTVTKIYHSS

-660 FTGYFYKPTSVSNA
+660 FTGYFYKPASVSNA

>member
-12 ATALFGFT
+12 ATALFGFA

-29 EQQIPWVDHAS
+29 EQQIPWVNHAS

-68 VTAGGWFGTQ
+68 VTAGGRFGTQ

-93 GNQYRFRTT
+93 DNQYRFRTT

-140 LSANDNVK
+140 LSQNGDGFN
-148 WFDIINTR
+148 IINIR
-156 EEYMP
+156 EGIVFN
-161 RPPFTHDV
+161 RN
-169 DYYLQ
+169 YYLQ

-185 SRPSNDGKWLL
+185 SRPSNNGKWLL
-196 IDRNEFKEVITRVT
+196 VDRDEFKEVITGVT

-231 GEYSWTWYDIS
+231 EAYSWTWYDIS
-242 NNQQVKNEDEL
+242 NNQQERYEDKL

-274 NVEYAGGNGD
+274 NVEYAGRNGD

-289 YGSFSAGEMRDPVI
+289 YGSFSAGEMRAPII

-328 DVTAAA
+328 DVTPAA

-368 TTKFYNAQKTYLGND
+368 TKNFYNAQKTYLGND

-398 NNSTISREDAMY
+398 NNGTISREDAMY

-425 NEGGRLAIGVAKTG
+425 DEGGRLAIGVAKTEN
-439 GAGRAYFDNIRV
+439 AGRAYFDNIRV
-451 WYTGNNEFGIDA
+451 WYTGNNEFGLDA

-469 TISANNLYGIDNLQ
+469 TISRDNLYGIDNLQ

-520 CTQVWNTFGAGTQ
+520 CTQVWNTFGKDTR

-582 GSDPTVAVEGK
+582 GSDPTEAKEGE

-633 TVNNA
+633 TVNDA
-638 GTYENGTVTKIYHSP
+638 GTYENGTVTKIYPSP

-660 FTGYFYKPTSVSNA
+660 FTGYFYKPASVSNA

-700 EELNPENNNKLTFD
+700 EELNSENNNKLTFD

>member
-12 ATALFGFT
+12 ATALFGFA

-29 EQQIPWVDHAS
+29 EQQIPWVNHAS
-40 TLDEALKAP
+40 TLDEALEAP

-68 VTAGGWFGTQ
+68 VTAGGRFGTQ

-93 GNQYRFRTT
+93 DNQYRFRTT

-134 RYSRWT
+134 QYSRWT
-140 LSANDNVK
+140 LSQNGDGFN
-148 WFDIINTR
+148 IINIR
-156 EEYMP
+156 EGFVFD
-161 RPPFTHDV
+161 RN
-169 DYYLQ
+169 YYLQ

-185 SRPSNDGKWLL
+185 SRPSNNGKWLL

-231 GEYSWTWYDIS
+231 GAYSWTWYDIS
-242 NNQQVKNEDEL
+242 NNQQEKYEDEL

-274 NVEYAGGNGD
+274 NVEYAGVNGD

-368 TTKFYNAQKTYLGND
+368 TTNFYNAQKTYLGND

-425 NEGGRLAIGVAKTG
+425 DEGGRLAIGVAKTEN
-439 GAGRAYFDNIRV
+439 AGRAYFDNIRV
-451 WYTGNNEFGIDA
+451 WYTGNNEFGLDA

-469 TISANNLYGIDNLQ
+469 TISADNLYGIDNLQ

-520 CTQVWNTFGAGTQ
+520 CTQVWNTFGVDTQ

-567 YVIKVPKV
+567 YVIKVPEV

-582 GSDPTVAVEGK
+582 GSDPTEAKEGE

-633 TVNNA
+633 TANDA
-638 GTYENGTVTKIYHSP
+638 GKYENGTVTKIYHSP

-660 FTGYFYKPTSVSNA
+660 FTGYFYKPASVSNA

-690 KSLTGTMWTL
+690 NSLTGTMWTL

>member
-1 MKKFTM
+1 
-7 FLASV
+7 
-12 ATALFGFT
+12 
-20 TTASAQYET
+20 
-29 EQQIPWVDHAS
+29 
-40 TLDEALKAP
+40 
-49 NGIYLCYMQTVNGN
+49 
-63 TTYSF
+63 
-68 VTAGGWFGTQ
+68 
-78 AVTTNRGMTLRLTQS
+78 
-93 GNQYRFRTT
+93 
-102 MYNPN
+102 
-107 TDRTENYLGCDD
+107 
-119 NKSDNINA
+119 
-127 YMDNSDN
+127 
-134 RYSRWT
+134 
-140 LSANDNVK
+140 
-148 WFDIINTR
+148 
-156 EEYMP
+156 
-161 RPPFTHDV
+161 
-169 DYYLQ
+169 
-174 LNQNN
+174 
-179 SLYVSE
+179 
-185 SRPSNDGKWLL
+185 
-196 IDRNEFKEVITRVT
+196 
-210 GQTNIEV
+210 
-217 SGLFNNTRFIRYMD
+217 
-231 GEYSWTWYDIS
+231 
-242 NNQQVKNEDEL
+242 
-253 TKSGPNGLGIS
+253 
-264 SLGAYRGMAP
+264 MAP

-284 GYAES
+284 AYAES

-398 NNSTISREDAMY
+398 NNGSISREEAMY

-439 GAGRAYFDNIRV
+439 EAGRAYFDNIRV
-451 WYTGNNEFGIDA
+451 WYTGNNEFGLDA

-469 TISANNLYGIDNLQ
+469 AISPDNLYGIDNLQ

-492 SRDFGITEENAATY
+492 SRDFGITKDNAATY

-520 CTQVWNTFGAGTQ
+520 CTQVWNTFGKDTR

-548 FKTVDLSKADATA
+548 FKTVDLSRADATA

-567 YVIKVPKV
+567 YVIKVPKA
-575 PQIARFV
+575 PQIERFT
-582 GSDPTVAVEGK
+582 GSDPTQAVEGV

-633 TVNNA
+633 TANEA
-638 GTYENGTVTKIYHSP
+638 GKYENGTVTKIYHSP

-660 FTGYFYKPTSVSNA
+660 FTGYFYKPASVSNA

-700 EELNPENNNKLTFD
+700 EEQNSENNNKLTFD

-733 SEKADGVFN
+733 SEKPTACS
-742 LNGQKVADGTST
+742 TST
-754 EGLAKGIYV
+754 DRKLLTALPPKDLPKEYTL
-763 VGGKKIV
+763 
-770 VR
+770 

>member
-12 ATALFGFT
+12 ATALFGFA

-29 EQQIPWVDHAS
+29 EQQIPWVNHAS

-68 VTAGGWFGTQ
+68 VTAGGRFGTQ

-93 GNQYRFRTT
+93 GNQYRFQTT

-140 LSANDNVK
+140 LSQNGDGFN
-148 WFDIINTR
+148 IINIR
-156 EEYMP
+156 GNIISN
-161 RPPFTHDV
+161 RS
-169 DYYLQ
+169 YYLQ

-196 IDRNEFKEVITRVT
+196 IDRDEFKEVITRVT

-242 NNQQVKNEDEL
+242 NNQQEKYEDEL

-274 NVEYAGGNGD
+274 NVEYAGGNGE

-289 YGSFSAGEMRDPVI
+289 YGSFSAGEMHDPVI
-303 MRQQYTGLKEG
+303 MRQHYTGLKEG

-368 TTKFYNAQKTYLGND
+368 TTHFYNAQKTYLGND

-398 NNSTISREDAMY
+398 NNRTISREDAMY

-425 NEGGRLAIGVAKTG
+425 DEGGRLAIGVAKTEN
-439 GAGRAYFDNIRV
+439 AGRAYFDNIRV
-451 WYTGNNEFGIDA
+451 WYTGNNEFGLDA

-469 TISANNLYGIDNLQ
+469 TISADNLYGIDNLQ

-492 SRDFGITEENAATY
+492 SRDFGITKENAATY

-520 CTQVWNTFGAGTQ
+520 CTQVWNTFGEDTQ

-548 FKTVDLSKADATA
+548 FKTVDLSRADATA

-582 GSDPTVAVEGK
+582 GSDPTEAREGE
-593 DKHEFSIFSTEP
+593 DKHEFSIFSTDP

-633 TVNNA
+633 IANDA
-638 GTYENGTVTKIYHSP
+638 GKYENGTVTKTYRSP

-660 FTGYFYKPTSVSNA
+660 FTGYFYKPASVSNA

-690 KSLTGTMWTL
+690 ESLTGTMWTL

>member
-12 ATALFGFT
+12 ATALFGFA

-29 EQQIPWVDHAS
+29 EQQIPWVNHAS

-68 VTAGGWFGTQ
+68 VTAGGRFGTQ

-93 GNQYRFRTT
+93 DNQYRFLTT

-134 RYSRWT
+134 RYSHWT
-140 LSANDNVK
+140 LSQNGDGFN
-148 WFDIINTR
+148 IINIR
-156 EEYMP
+156 EGFVFD
-161 RPPFTHDV
+161 RN
-169 DYYLQ
+169 YYLQ

-185 SRPSNDGKWLL
+185 SRPSNNGKWLL

-231 GEYSWTWYDIS
+231 EAYSWTWYDIS
-242 NNQQVKNEDEL
+242 NNQQVRDENEL

-274 NVEYAGGNGD
+274 NVEYAGENGD

-303 MRQQYTGLKEG
+303 MRQHYTGLKEG

-368 TTKFYNAQKTYLGND
+368 TKNFYNAQKTYLGND

-398 NNSTISREDAMY
+398 NNGTISREDAMY

-425 NEGGRLAIGVAKTG
+425 DEGGRLAIGVAKTEN
-439 GAGRAYFDNIRV
+439 AGRAYFDNIRV
-451 WYTGNNEFGIDA
+451 WYTGNNEFGLDA

-469 TISANNLYGIDNLQ
+469 TISADNLYGIDNLQ

-520 CTQVWNTFGAGTQ
+520 CTQVWNTFGEGTR

-548 FKTVDLSKADATA
+548 FKTVDLSRADATA

-575 PQIARFV
+575 PQIARFE
-582 GSDPTVAVEGK
+582 GSDPTEAREGE

-633 TVNNA
+633 TANDA
-638 GTYENGTVTKIYHSP
+638 GKYENGTVTKIYHSP
-653 DGSGDVK
+653 DRSGDVK
-660 FTGYFYKPTSVSNA
+660 FTGYFYKPASVSNA

-685 GNQSW
+685 GNESW

-700 EELNPENNNKLTFD
+700 EEVNPENNNKLTFD

>member
-12 ATALFGFT
+12 ATALFGFA

-29 EQQIPWVDHAS
+29 EQQIPWVNHAS
-40 TLDEALKAP
+40 TLEEALEAP

-68 VTAGGWFGTQ
+68 VTAGGQFGTQ

-93 GNQYRFRTT
+93 DNQYRFRTT

-156 EEYMP
+156 EESMLF
-161 RPPFTHDV
+161 PPITYDV

-179 SLYVSE
+179 SLYVSK
-185 SRPSNDGKWLL
+185 SRPSNNGKWLL

-231 GEYSWTWYDIS
+231 EAYSWTWYDIS
-242 NNQQVKNEDEL
+242 NNQQERYEDEL

-289 YGSFSAGEMRDPVI
+289 YGSFSAGEMRAPVI
-303 MRQQYTGLKEG
+303 MRQHYTGLKEG

-328 DVTAAA
+328 DVTPAA

-368 TTKFYNAQKTYLGND
+368 TTNFYNAQKTYLGND

-398 NNSTISREDAMY
+398 NNGTISREDAMY

-425 NEGGRLAIGVAKTG
+425 DEGGRLAIGVAKTEN
-439 GAGRAYFDNIRV
+439 AGRAYFDNIRV
-451 WYTGNNEFGIDA
+451 WYTGNNEFGLDA

-469 TISANNLYGIDNLQ
+469 TISADNLYGIDNLQ

-492 SRDFGITEENAATY
+492 SRDFGITEENATTY

-520 CTQVWNTFGAGTQ
+520 CTQVWNTFGEGTR

-548 FKTVDLSKADATA
+548 FKTVDLSRADATA

-582 GSDPTVAVEGK
+582 GSDPTEAKEGE

-633 TVNNA
+633 TANDA
-638 GTYENGTVTKIYHSP
+638 GTYENGTVTKTYHSP

-660 FTGYFYKPTSVSNA
+660 FTGYFYKPASVSNA

-685 GNQSW
+685 GNESW

>member
-29 EQQIPWVDHAS
+29 EQQIPWVNHAS

-63 TTYSF
+63 RTYSF

-93 GNQYRFRTT
+93 GEQYRFRTT

-119 NKSDNINA
+119 SKSYNINA

-134 RYSRWT
+134 QYSRWT
-140 LSANDNVK
+140 LSQNGDGFN
-148 WFDIINTR
+148 IINIR
-156 EEYMP
+156 ECLILDRY
-161 RPPFTHDV
+161 
-169 DYYLQ
+169 YYLQ

-185 SRPSNDGKWLL
+185 SHPSNNGKWLL
-196 IDRNEFKEVITRVT
+196 IDRNEFREVITGVT

-231 GEYSWTWYDIS
+231 GAYSWTWYDRN
-242 NNQQVKNEDEL
+242 NNQQEKYEDEL
-253 TKSGPNGLGIS
+253 TKSGPSGLGIS

-274 NVEYAGGNGD
+274 NVEYAGENGD

-357 QLLNEDEQNDF
+357 QLLDEAEQNSF
-368 TTKFYNAQKTYLGND
+368 TKNFYNAQKTVLGND
-383 AYFRGN
+383 TYFRGN

-398 NNSTISREDAMY
+398 NNGSISREDAMY

-425 NEGGRLAIGVAKTG
+425 DEGGRLAIGVAKTG
-439 GAGRAYFDNIRV
+439 EAGRAYFDNIRV

-469 TISANNLYGIDNLQ
+469 AISADNLYGIDNLQ

-520 CTQVWNTFGAGTQ
+520 CTQVWNTFGEGTQ

-548 FKTVDLSKADATA
+548 FKTVDLSRADATA

-567 YVIKVPKV
+567 YVIKVPEV
-575 PQIARFV
+575 PQIERFTD
-582 GSDPTVAVEGK
+582 SDPTQAVEGE
-593 DKHEFSIFSTEP
+593 DKHEFSIFSTDP

-633 TVNNA
+633 TANNA

-660 FTGYFYKPTSVSNA
+660 FTGYFYKPASVSNA

>member
-93 GNQYRFRTT
+93 GDQYRFRTT
-102 MYNPN
+102 IYNPN

-134 RYSRWT
+134 QYSRWT
-140 LSANDNVK
+140 LSQNGDGFN
-148 WFDIINTR
+148 IINIR
-156 EEYMP
+156 ERLILDRY
-161 RPPFTHDV
+161 F
-169 DYYLQ
+169 YLQ

-185 SRPSNDGKWLL
+185 SRPSNNGKWLL
-196 IDRNEFKEVITRVT
+196 IDRNEFKEVITGVT

-231 GEYSWTWYDIS
+231 GAYSWTWYDI
-242 NNQQVKNEDEL
+242 NYNQQEKYEEEL

-284 GYAES
+284 AYAEN

-357 QLLNEDEQNDF
+357 QLLNEDEQNSF
-368 TTKFYNAQKTYLGND
+368 TTNFYNAQKTYLGND

-398 NNSTISREDAMY
+398 NNRTKSREDAMY

-425 NEGGRLAIGVAKTG
+425 NKGGRLAIGVAKTG
-439 GAGRAYFDNIRV
+439 KAGRAYFDNIRV
-451 WYTGNNEFGIDA
+451 WYTGNNEFGLDA

-469 TISANNLYGIDNLQ
+469 TISPDNLYGIDNLQ

-492 SRDFGITEENAATY
+492 SRDFGITKDNAETY

-520 CTQVWNTFGAGTQ
+520 CTQVWNTFGEGTR

-548 FKTVDLSKADATA
+548 FKTVDLSRADATA

-575 PQIARFV
+575 PQIERFT
-582 GSDPTVAVEGK
+582 GSDPTQAVEGE

-633 TVNNA
+633 TANEA
-638 GTYENGTVTKIYHSP
+638 GKYENGTVTKIYRSP

-660 FTGYFYKPTSVSNA
+660 FTGYFYKPASVSNV

-685 GNQSW
+685 GKQSW

-700 EELNPENNNKLTFD
+700 EELNSENNNKLTFD

-725 LSSVTDDA
+725 LSSGTDDA

>member
-12 ATALFGFT
+12 ATALFGFA

-29 EQQIPWVDHAS
+29 EQQIPWVNHAS
-40 TLDEALKAP
+40 TLDEALEAP

-68 VTAGGWFGTQ
+68 VTAGGRFGTQ

-93 GNQYRFRTT
+93 DNQYRFLTT

-140 LSANDNVK
+140 LSQNGDGFN
-148 WFDIINTR
+148 IINIR
-156 EEYMP
+156 EGFVFD
-161 RPPFTHDV
+161 RN
-169 DYYLQ
+169 YYLQ

-185 SRPSNDGKWLL
+185 SRPSNNGKWLL

-231 GEYSWTWYDIS
+231 EAYSWTWYDIS

-274 NVEYAGGNGD
+274 NVEYAGENGD

-368 TTKFYNAQKTYLGND
+368 TTNFYNAQKTYLGNN

-398 NNSTISREDAMY
+398 NNGTISREDAMY

-425 NEGGRLAIGVAKTG
+425 DEGGRLAIGVAKTEN
-439 GAGRAYFDNIRV
+439 AGRAYFDNIRV
-451 WYTGNNEFGIDA
+451 WYTGNNEFGLDA

-469 TISANNLYGIDNLQ
+469 TISADNLYGIDNLQ

-520 CTQVWNTFGAGTQ
+520 CTQVWNTFGKGTR

-575 PQIARFV
+575 PQIARFER
-582 GSDPTVAVEGK
+582 SDLTEAKEGE

-633 TVNNA
+633 TENNA
-638 GTYENGTVTKIYHSP
+638 GTYENGTVTKIYHSS

-660 FTGYFYKPTSVSNA
+660 FTGYFYKPASVSNA

>member
-12 ATALFGFT
+12 ATALFGFA

-29 EQQIPWVDHAS
+29 EQQIPWVNHAS

-68 VTAGGWFGTQ
+68 VTAGGRFGTQ

-93 GNQYRFRTT
+93 DNQYRFLTT

-119 NKSDNINA
+119 SKSYNINA

-134 RYSRWT
+134 QYSRWT
-140 LSANDNVK
+140 LSQNGDGFN
-148 WFDIINTR
+148 IINIR
-156 EEYMP
+156 EGFVFD
-161 RPPFTHDV
+161 RN
-169 DYYLQ
+169 YYLQ

-185 SRPSNDGKWLL
+185 SRPSNNGKWLL

-242 NNQQVKNEDEL
+242 NNQQEKDEDEL

-274 NVEYAGGNGD
+274 NVEYAGVNGD

-289 YGSFSAGEMRDPVI
+289 YGSFSAGEMRAPII

-328 DVTAAA
+328 DVTPAA

-357 QLLNEDEQNDF
+357 QLLNENEQNDF
-368 TTKFYNAQKTYLGND
+368 TTKFYNTQKTYLGND
-383 AYFRGN
+383 TYFRGN

-398 NNSTISREDAMY
+398 NNGTISREDAMY

-425 NEGGRLAIGVAKTG
+425 DEGGRLAIGVAKTEN
-439 GAGRAYFDNIRV
+439 AGRAYFDNIRV
-451 WYTGNNEFGIDA
+451 WYTGNNEFGLDA

-469 TISANNLYGIDNLQ
+469 TISADNLYGIDNLQ

-520 CTQVWNTFGAGTQ
+520 CTQVWNTFGESTR

-548 FKTVDLSKADATA
+548 FKTVDLSRADATA

-582 GSDPTVAVEGK
+582 GSDPTEAKEGK

-633 TVNNA
+633 TANDA

-660 FTGYFYKPTSVSNA
+660 FTGYFYKPASVSNA

>member
-29 EQQIPWVDHAS
+29 EQQIPWVNHAS

-68 VTAGGWFGTQ
+68 VTAGGRFGTQ

-93 GNQYRFRTT
+93 GEQYRFRTT

-119 NKSDNINA
+119 SKSYNINA

-134 RYSRWT
+134 QYSRWT
-140 LSANDNVK
+140 LSDNGNGK

-156 EEYMP
+156 EEFTLY
-161 RPPFTHDV
+161 PPFTHDV

-179 SLYVSE
+179 SLYVSDD
-185 SRPSNDGKWLL
+185 RPSNNGKWLL
-196 IDRNEFKEVITRVT
+196 IDRNEFREVITGVT

-231 GEYSWTWYDIS
+231 GAYSWTWYDRN
-242 NNQQVKNEDEL
+242 NNQQEKYEDEL

-289 YGSFSAGEMRDPVI
+289 YGSFSAGEMNAPVI

-357 QLLNEDEQNDF
+357 QLLNEGEQNSF
-368 TTKFYNAQKTYLGND
+368 TTNFYNAQKTYLGND

-398 NNSTISREDAMY
+398 NNGTISREDAMY

-425 NEGGRLAIGVAKTG
+425 NEGGRLAIGVAKTEN
-439 GAGRAYFDNIRV
+439 AGRTYFDNIRV

-469 TISANNLYGIDNLQ
+469 AISADNLYGIDNLQ

-492 SRDFGITEENAATY
+492 SRDFGITKDNAATY

-520 CTQVWNTFGAGTQ
+520 CTQVWNTFGEGTQ

-548 FKTVDLSKADATA
+548 FKTVDLSRADETA

-575 PQIARFV
+575 PQIERFT
-582 GSDPTVAVEGK
+582 GSDPTEAVEGE

-633 TVNNA
+633 TANDA
-638 GTYENGTVTKIYHSP
+638 GKYENGTVTKIYRSP

-700 EELNPENNNKLTFD
+700 EELNQENNNKLTFD

-763 VGGKKIV
+763 IGGKKIV

>member
-12 ATALFGFT
+12 ATALFGFA

-29 EQQIPWVDHAS
+29 EQQIPWVNHAS

-68 VTAGGWFGTQ
+68 VTAGGRFGTQ

-93 GNQYRFRTT
+93 DNQYRFRTT

-140 LSANDNVK
+140 LSQNGDGFN
-148 WFDIINTR
+148 IINIR
-156 EEYMP
+156 EGIVFN
-161 RPPFTHDV
+161 RN
-169 DYYLQ
+169 YYLQ

-185 SRPSNDGKWLL
+185 SRPSNNGKWLL
-196 IDRNEFKEVITRVT
+196 IDRDEFKEVITGVT

-231 GEYSWTWYDIS
+231 GAYSWTWYDIS
-242 NNQQVKNEDEL
+242 NNQQEKDEDEL

-274 NVEYAGGNGD
+274 NVEYAGENGD

-303 MRQQYTGLKEG
+303 MRQHYTGLKEG

-368 TTKFYNAQKTYLGND
+368 TTNFYNAQKTYLGND

-398 NNSTISREDAMY
+398 NNGTISPEDAMY

-425 NEGGRLAIGVAKTG
+425 DEGGRLAIGVAKTEN
-439 GAGRAYFDNIRV
+439 AGRAYFDNIRV
-451 WYTGNNEFGIDA
+451 WYTGNNEFGLDA

-469 TISANNLYGIDNLQ
+469 TISPDNLYGIDNLQ

-520 CTQVWNTFGAGTQ
+520 CTQVWNTFGKDTQ

-567 YVIKVPKV
+567 YVIKVPEV

-582 GSDPTVAVEGK
+582 GSDPTEAKEGE

-633 TVNNA
+633 TENNA
-638 GTYENGTVTKIYHSP
+638 GTYENGTVTKIYHSS

-660 FTGYFYKPTSVSNA
+660 FTGYFYKPASVSNA

>member
-12 ATALFGFT
+12 ATALFGFA

-29 EQQIPWVDHAS
+29 EQQIPWVNHAS

-49 NGIYLCYMQTVNGN
+49 NGIYLCYMQTVNNN

-68 VTAGGWFGTQ
+68 VTAGGRFGTQ

-93 GNQYRFRTT
+93 DNQYRFRTT

-140 LSANDNVK
+140 LSQNGDGFN
-148 WFDIINTR
+148 IINIR
-156 EEYMP
+156 EGIVFD
-161 RPPFTHDV
+161 RN
-169 DYYLQ
+169 YYLQ

-185 SRPSNDGKWLL
+185 SRPSNNGKWLL
-196 IDRNEFKEVITRVT
+196 IDRDEFKEVITSVT

-231 GEYSWTWYDIS
+231 GAYSWTWYDIS

-274 NVEYAGGNGD
+274 NVEYAGGNGE

-289 YGSFSAGEMRDPVI
+289 YGSFSAGEMHDPVI

-398 NNSTISREDAMY
+398 NNGTISREDAMY

-425 NEGGRLAIGVAKTG
+425 DEGGRLAIGVAKTEN
-439 GAGRAYFDNIRV
+439 AGRAYFDNIRV
-451 WYTGNNEFGIDA
+451 WYTGNNEFGLDA

-469 TISANNLYGIDNLQ
+469 TISADNLYGIDNLQ

-520 CTQVWNTFGAGTQ
+520 CTQVWNTFGKDTR

-582 GSDPTVAVEGK
+582 GSDPTEAREGE

-633 TVNNA
+633 TENNA
-638 GTYENGTVTKIYHSP
+638 GTYENGTVTKIYHSS

-660 FTGYFYKPTSVSNA
+660 FTGYFYKPASVSNA

>member
-12 ATALFGFT
+12 ATALFGFA

-29 EQQIPWVDHAS
+29 EQQIPWDNHAS

-68 VTAGGWFGTQ
+68 VTAGGRFGTQ

-93 GNQYRFRTT
+93 DNQYRFLTT

-134 RYSRWT
+134 QYSRWT
-140 LSANDNVK
+140 LSQNGDGFN
-148 WFDIINTR
+148 IINIR
-156 EEYMP
+156 EGFVFD
-161 RPPFTHDV
+161 RN
-169 DYYLQ
+169 YYLQ

-185 SRPSNDGKWLL
+185 SRPSNNGKWLL
-196 IDRNEFKEVITRVT
+196 IDRDEFKEVITRVT

-231 GEYSWTWYDIS
+231 GAYSWTWYDIN
-242 NNQQVKNEDEL
+242 NNQQVKYEDKL

-284 GYAES
+284 SYAES
-289 YGSFSAGEMRDPVI
+289 YGSFSAGEMRAPVI

-368 TTKFYNAQKTYLGND
+368 TTHFYNAQKTYLGND

-398 NNSTISREDAMY
+398 NNRTISREDAMY

-425 NEGGRLAIGVAKTG
+425 DEGGRLAIGVAKTEN
-439 GAGRAYFDNIRV
+439 AGRAYFDNIRV
-451 WYTGNNEFGIDA
+451 WYTGNNEFGLDA

-469 TISANNLYGIDNLQ
+469 TISADNLYGIDNLQ

-520 CTQVWNTFGAGTQ
+520 CTQVWNTFGEDTQ

-548 FKTVDLSKADATA
+548 FKTVDLSRADATA

-582 GSDPTVAVEGK
+582 GSDPTEAKEGE

-633 TVNNA
+633 TVNDA
-638 GTYENGTVTKIYHSP
+638 GTYENGTVTKIYPSP

-660 FTGYFYKPTSVSNA
+660 FTGYFYKPASVSNA

>member
-12 ATALFGFT
+12 ATALFGFA

-29 EQQIPWVDHAS
+29 EQQIPWVNHAS
-40 TLDEALKAP
+40 TLDEALEAP

-68 VTAGGWFGTQ
+68 VTAGGRFGTQ

-93 GNQYRFRTT
+93 DNQYRFRTT

-107 TDRTENYLGCDD
+107 TDRTKNYLGCDD

-140 LSANDNVK
+140 LSQNGDGFN
-148 WFDIINTR
+148 IINIR
-156 EEYMP
+156 EGIFLN
-161 RPPFTHDV
+161 RS
-169 DYYLQ
+169 YYLQ

-196 IDRNEFKEVITRVT
+196 IDRDEFKEVITRVT

-231 GEYSWTWYDIS
+231 EAYSWTWYDIS

-303 MRQQYTGLKEG
+303 MRQHYTGLKEG

-357 QLLNEDEQNDF
+357 QLLNENEQKDF
-368 TTKFYNAQKTYLGND
+368 TTYFYNAQKTYLGND

-398 NNSTISREDAMY
+398 NNGTISREDAMY

-425 NEGGRLAIGVAKTG
+425 DEGGRLAIGVAKTEN
-439 GAGRAYFDNIRV
+439 AGRAYFDNIRV
-451 WYTGNNEFGIDA
+451 WYTGNNEFGLDA

-469 TISANNLYGIDNLQ
+469 PISDDNLYGIDNLQ

-520 CTQVWNTFGAGTQ
+520 CTQVWNTFGKDTQ

-582 GSDPTVAVEGK
+582 GSDPTEAREGE
-593 DKHEFSIFSTEP
+593 DKHEFSIFSTDP

-618 QFNGVTRTSTLEDLI
+618 QFNGVTRTSTLKDLI
-633 TVNNA
+633 TANGA
-638 GTYENGTVTKIYHSP
+638 GTYENGTVTKIYPSP

-660 FTGYFYKPTSVSNA
+660 FTGYFYKPASVSNA

-690 KSLTGTMWTL
+690 NSLTGTMWTL

>member
-12 ATALFGFT
+12 ATALFGFA

-29 EQQIPWVDHAS
+29 EQQIPWVNHAS

-49 NGIYLCYMQTVNGN
+49 NGIYLCYMQTVNDN

-68 VTAGGWFGTQ
+68 VTAGGRFGTQ

-93 GNQYRFRTT
+93 DNQYHFRTT

-140 LSANDNVK
+140 LSKNGDGFN
-148 WFDIINTR
+148 IINIR
-156 EEYMP
+156 EGFVFD
-161 RPPFTHDV
+161 RN
-169 DYYLQ
+169 YYLQ

-196 IDRNEFKEVITRVT
+196 IDRDEFKEVITGVT

-242 NNQQVKNEDEL
+242 DNQQERYEDEL

-328 DVTAAA
+328 DVTPAA

-368 TTKFYNAQKTYLGND
+368 TKKFYNAQKTYLGND
-383 AYFRGN
+383 VYFRGN

-398 NNSTISREDAMY
+398 NNGTISREDAMY

-425 NEGGRLAIGVAKTG
+425 DEGGRLAIGVAKTEN
-439 GAGRAYFDNIRV
+439 AGRAYFDNIRV
-451 WYTGNNEFGIDA
+451 WYTGNNEFGLDA

-469 TISANNLYGIDNLQ
+469 TISADNLYGIDNLQ

-520 CTQVWNTFGAGTQ
+520 CTQVWNTFGEGTR

-567 YVIKVPKV
+567 YVIKVPEV
-575 PQIARFV
+575 PQIARFE
-582 GSDPTVAVEGK
+582 GSDPTEAKEGE

-618 QFNGVTRTSTLEDLI
+618 QFNGVTRTSTLKNLI
-633 TVNNA
+633 TANDA

-660 FTGYFYKPTSVSNA
+660 FTGYFYKPASVSNA

>member
-12 ATALFGFT
+12 ATALFGFA

-29 EQQIPWVDHAS
+29 EQQIPWVNHAS

-68 VTAGGWFGTQ
+68 VTAGGRFGTQ

-93 GNQYRFRTT
+93 DNQYRFRTT

-140 LSANDNVK
+140 LSKNGDGFN
-148 WFDIINTR
+148 IINIR
-156 EEYMP
+156 EVFVFD
-161 RPPFTHDV
+161 RN
-169 DYYLQ
+169 YYLQ

-196 IDRNEFKEVITRVT
+196 IDRDEFKEVITRVT

-274 NVEYAGGNGD
+274 NVEYAGENGD

-328 DVTAAA
+328 DVKAAA

-368 TTKFYNAQKTYLGND
+368 TTNFYDAQKTYLGND

-398 NNSTISREDAMY
+398 NNGTISREDAMY

-425 NEGGRLAIGVAKTG
+425 DEGGRLAIGVAKTEN
-439 GAGRAYFDNIRV
+439 AGRAYFDNIRV
-451 WYTGNNEFGIDA
+451 WYTGNNEFGLDA

-469 TISANNLYGIDNLQ
+469 TISRDNLYGIDNLQ

-520 CTQVWNTFGAGTQ
+520 CTQVWNTFGKDTQ

-567 YVIKVPKV
+567 YVIKVPEV
-575 PQIARFV
+575 PQIARFEL
-582 GSDPTVAVEGK
+582 SDPTEAREGE
-593 DKHEFSIFSTEP
+593 DKHEFSIFSTDP

-618 QFNGVTRTSTLEDLI
+618 QFNGVTRTSTLEYLI
-633 TVNNA
+633 TANDA
-638 GTYENGTVTKIYHSP
+638 GKYENGTVTKIYHSP

-660 FTGYFYKPTSVSNA
+660 FTGYFYKPASVSNA